1 MLRLDPAHPPLWRD
15 ATTLQFGVAD
25 LARLEDP
32 EPWEE
37 RLIADL
43 VRGIPEAALPG
54 ILRTR
59 RIRPDQS
66 DALLAELQ
74 PVLERPSPALRL
86 VLQTAPEMDGT
97 TTSAVAGALTRTGA
111 RVRTVYWT
119 PFSAAEA
126 SPEETVV
133 VLAAHL
139 VEPRR
144 AAALVSADIQ
154 HLPLV
159 FDGGGATVGHLVVPG
174 ETACLACDAAHRR
187 DADPGWPVVASQ
199 LVGRPCAV
207 DPDLAIEAARAA
219 VQMISAGPSTPAR
232 SLRLRVDAP
241 NRAWRAHPPHADCGC
256 RSLAGSATGSGPSA
270 PGPAP
275 SSPTACARPA

>member
-32 EPWEE
+32 QPWEE

-43 VRGIPEAALPG
+43 VDGIPEAALPG

-59 RIRPDQS
+59 RIRRAQS

-74 PVLERPSPALRL
+74 PVLEKTRPAPRL
-86 VLQTAPEMDGT
+86 VLQTAHEVDAT
-97 TTSAVAGALTRTGA
+97 AASAVAGALARTGA
-111 RVRTVYWT
+111 EVRTVTWT
-119 PFSAAEA
+119 PFSHAEA
-126 SPEETVV
+126 LPGETVV
-133 VLAAHL
+133 VLATHL

-144 AAALVSADIQ
+144 AAALVSADLR

-159 FDGGGATVGHLVVPG
+159 FDGGGATVGPLVVPG
-174 ETACLACDAAHRR
+174 VTGCLACDAAHAK
-187 DADPGWPVVASQ
+187 DADPAWPMVASQ
-199 LVGRPCAV
+199 LIGRPCAV

-219 VQMISAGPSTPAR
+219 AQLLSAGTVNPTR
-232 SLRLRVDAP
+232 SLRLRRDAP
-241 NRAWRAHPPHADCGC
+241 NRVWRVHQPHEDCGC
-256 RSLAGSATGSGPSA
+256 RSLGGTSTDSVPSA
-270 PGPAP
+270 RDRVP
-275 SSPTACARPA
+275 SSPTAFARPA